1 MSSFPYPAYIGSGT
15 MVGRKPILSRG
26 GIGEPVPRI
35 ALDAIGIPL
44 GMPPGPPGVTAGAA
58 LMLVAGNAEPTW
70 LKAGAADAQL
80 CGTDSMPSEA
90 ARPTLATLP
99 ISGAAKTPVPELK
112 LLPSAYPAAWT

>member
-1 MSSFPYPAYIGSGT
+1 

-35 ALDAIGIPL
+35 ALAAIGIPL

-80 CGTDSMPSEA
+80 CGTESMPSEA
-90 ARPTLATLP
+90 ARPAFAVMATLP
-99 ISGAAKTPVPELK
+99 ISGVAKTPVPEPK
-112 LLPSAYPAAWT
+112 PLPSADPNAWK